1 MIALLLLGQIMLK
14 KRWHSFLFLLGCLPL
29 FLSAEIKQVDS
40 LKNIASTFE
49 KLNQDDLVV
58 LDIDEVI
65 FTDQDAILR
74 PEGDLL
80 RAQIFNERY
89 ILAKNDKDKK
99 AVAAILTLPLFLA
112 KKQLVE
118 PCISELILDLQKR
131 NIKVIALTSYP
142 TSLHGMPD
150 NLEKSRLNHLT
161 DFGIEF
167 KNAFPEQTRLVLKRI
182 TSVQNQPPVYDQGVL
197 FTNGHSKAEVLID
210 FFNHM
215 RYKPK
220 KVIFIDDM
228 YIHLQQME
236 SKLKARKIDYLGYYY
251 IRVKKD
257 PKLFVDEKLAR
268 FQFDYLFEHRQWLDD
283 QAAAQEMSKSQNH

>member
-1 MIALLLLGQIMLK
+1 MLK
-14 KRWHSFLFLLGCLPL
+14 KRWQSFLFFLGCLPI
-29 FLSAEIKQVDS
+29 FLCGEIKQIDS
-40 LKNIASTFE
+40 LKNIAPTLEGLS
-49 KLNQDDLVV
+49 QDDLVV

-65 FTDQDAILR
+65 FTDQDAILK

-89 ILAKNDKDKK
+89 ISAKNDKDKK
-99 AVAAILTLPLFLA
+99 AIATILTLPLFLA

-118 PCISELILDLQKR
+118 PYISELILDLQKR

-142 TSLHGMPD
+142 TSLHGMPN

-167 KNAFPEQTRLVLKRI
+167 ENAFPGQTRIVFTRI
-182 TSVQNQPPVYDQGVL
+182 TSTQNQPPVYYQGVL

-210 FFNHM
+210 FFNQM

-220 KVIFIDDM
+220 RVIFIDDM

-236 SKLKARKIDYLGYYY
+236 SKLKERKINYLGYYY
-251 IRVKKD
+251 IRAKKD
-257 PKLFVDEKLAR
+257 TKLFVDEKLAR
-268 FQFDYLFEHRQWLDD
+268 FQFDYLFEHHQWLGD
-283 QAAAQEMSKSQNH
+283 QEAAQEMSKSQIH